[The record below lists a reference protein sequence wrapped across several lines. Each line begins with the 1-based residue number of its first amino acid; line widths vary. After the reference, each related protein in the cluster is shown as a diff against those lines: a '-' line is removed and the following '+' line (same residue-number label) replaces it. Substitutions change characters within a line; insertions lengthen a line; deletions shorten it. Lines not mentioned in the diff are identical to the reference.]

1 MKRADAMKALDQ
13 LQDSLLRAEES
24 KKDRD
29 LLVALR
35 VIYMIL
41 EYLAKRMEE

>member
-1 MKRADAMKALDQ
+1 MKALDQ

-29 LLVALR
+29 LLIALR
-35 VIYMIL
+35 LIYMIL
-41 EYLAKRMEE
+41 EDWIRRNKDET